1 MSLHTPWRFI
11 QRRFMNEGEASGGTD
26 TGGSSGGGDSASS
39 GGTYGSVA
47 DAVAE
52 LGRRESARAEARKAA
67 ATPAPAGSPAPAPE
81 PAAEHDDAGDA
92 DPADD
97 PQGEDFDPD
106 AEGGDEDPVA
116 TDDDPDAPDAELP
129 EKVTFD
135 GKELEI
141 PKGTPKALVE
151 AVQSMATEL
160 KADYTR
166 KTQEVAQ
173 ARQQVAAAEQRVV
186 ERFQQQDQAQQALAW
201 MFQQAVPPEPDMALL
216 QTDPHTYLLQKAQRD
231 QAMNT
236 LDRVM
241 QHNAQQ
247 RERMAAQQAQA
258 QEQNVVKA
266 AQVVLKNMPEL
277 ADPAKYTAFRN
288 SVLSTVSQYG
298 FTEADVKAIADPRM
312 VHMLRDLT
320 RFHAR
325 DAAAGQVR
333 QKLNNAPPK
342 VQKPGAT
349 APAQG
354 QAQKARDAMG
364 QFKKSGRTLA
374 DARRWAEATS
384 R

>member
-1 MSLHTPWRFI
+1 MSMHTPWRFI
-11 QRRFMNEGEASGGTD
+11 QRRYLNEGEAAGGTD
-26 TGGSSGGGDSASS
+26 TGASSAPTPAS
-39 GGTYGSVA
+39 GGTYDSIGA
-47 DAVAE
+47 AVAE
-52 LGRRESARAEARKAA
+52 LERRETARTEQRKTAA
-67 ATPAPAGSPAPAPE
+67 PAPAP
-81 PAAEHDDAGDA
+81 AAEQDAGDQ

-97 PQGEDFDPD
+97 PQGDDFDPD
-106 AEGGDEDPVA
+106 ADPGDDDPVA

-151 AVQSMATEL
+151 AVQTMATEL

-173 ARQQVAAAEQRVV
+173 ARQQVQAAEQRVV
-186 ERFQQQDQAQQALAW
+186 ERFQQQDQAQEALVW
-201 MFQQAVPPEPDMALL
+201 MFQQAVPAEPDISLL
-216 QTDPHTYLLQKAQRD
+216 QSDPHTYLLQKAQRD

-247 RERMAAQQAQA
+247 REQMAAQQAQV

-266 AQVVLKNMPEL
+266 AQVVLQHMPEL
-277 ADPAKYTAFRN
+277 QNQAKYTEFRN
-288 SVLSTVSQYG
+288 SIVSTVSHYG
-298 FTEADVKAIADPRM
+298 FTEADVRAIADPRM

-325 DAAAGQVR
+325 DAAAGQAR
-333 QKLNNAPPK
+333 QKLNNAPPR
-342 VQKPGAT
+342 VQKPGAA

-354 QAQKARDAMG
+354 QAQKARDALG

-374 DARRWAEATS
+374 DVRRWAEATS

>member
-1 MSLHTPWRFI
+1 MSASLNMYLRRYV
-11 QRRFMNEGEASGGTD
+11 QRRFLNEGEASGGTD
-26 TGGSSGGGDSASS
+26 TGASSGGDAGESASS
-39 GGTYGSVA
+39 GGGTYDSIG

-52 LGRRESARAEARKAA
+52 LQRRETARTEARKAA
-67 ATPAPAGSPAPAPE
+67 APAPAGSPTPAPE
-81 PAAEHDDAGDA
+81 PGEEQ

-97 PQGEDFDPD
+97 PLDDDIDPD
-106 AEGGDEDPVA
+106 ADPGDDDPVGP
-116 TDDDPDAPDAELP
+116 DDDPDAPNAQAP
-129 EKVTFD
+129 EKITFD

-151 AVQSMATEL
+151 AVQKMATEL
-160 KADYTR
+160 KTDYTH

-201 MFQQAVPPEPDMALL
+201 MFQQAVPPEPDIALL

-231 QAMNT
+231 QSLNT

-247 RERMAAQQAQA
+247 REQMAAQQSQA
-258 QEQNVVKA
+258 QEQSVAKA

-325 DAAAGQVR
+325 DAAAGQAR

-342 VQKPGAT
+342 VQKPGA
-349 APAQG
+349 AAVSQG
-354 QAQKARDAMG
+354 ENSKAREALG
-364 QFKKSGRTLA
+364 QFKKSARTLA
-374 DARRWAEATS
+374 DVRKWAERTS